1 MHNLGFESTYCS
13 NVYNLL
19 IQVGQPGLWL
29 TNDLYD
35 YSWFK
40 CYVKNTLGDL
50 YIQQWYNTLREKSV
64 YSNYVTFKNDFLMEP
79 YIKILPISCA
89 IAFFRFRTTNNKE
102 IDDAIHWSK
111 DDDCK
116 RSPLYTNGN
125 FISSFSFFILSRDLG
140 VFGVKLTMIN
150 A

>member
-29 TNDLYD
+29 SNDLYD

-40 CYVKNTLGDL
+40 CYVKNTLHDL

-64 YSNYVTFKNDFLMEP
+64 YSNYFTFKNEFFYGALYQ
-79 YIKILPISCA
+79 YIA
-89 IAFFRFRTTNNKE
+89 
-102 IDDAIHWSK
+102 
-111 DDDCK
+111 
-116 RSPLYTNGN
+116 
-125 FISSFSFFILSRDLG
+125 
-140 VFGVKLTMIN
+140 
-150 A
+150 